1 METEKQKH
9 SGFLKAL
16 SDIYRGIATARR
28 RAYDRGVKR
37 HFRLPRPVISVG
49 NLTIG
54 GTGKTPVVLYLS
66 QKLSGWARLAILSR
80 GYGRKSPR
88 SYLTINDPRH
98 LDSSACEIF
107 GDEPVMLA
115 HNLPDNVS
123 IHVGPKRHKLG
134 LMALERGPVDLFVLD
149 DGLQHMELLRDID
162 IILLDGQVDPRL
174 LETLPAGPLR
184 EPPEILNR
192 ADIVWINHCNED
204 GSHAIEESWLHDTA
218 PDAIIVKS
226 RAVPDDIFT
235 LDSEIPLERDRLPE
249 GKLAAFCGIG
259 KPESFYNTLAAA
271 GISIGYRQSFPDHYQ
286 YTRKDIVRLQQCAA
300 DHGCR
305 ALITT
310 EKDAVRIDQYMKL
323 DMTVYIL
330 KLRLEILE
338 GEEAM
343 WERIGEAIRLE

>member
-1 METEKQKH
+1 LAIEKPEK
-9 SGFLKAL
+9 SSFLKVL

-28 RAYDRGVKR
+28 RAYDGGSKK
-37 HFRLPRPVISVG
+37 HYRLPRPVISVG

-54 GTGKTPVVLYLS
+54 GTGKTPVVMYLA
-66 QKLSGWARLAILSR
+66 KMLSGWARLAVLSR

-88 SYLTINDPRH
+88 AYLTINDPHH
-98 LDSSACEIF
+98 LDSSACDIF

-115 HNLPDNVS
+115 RNLPDNVS

-134 LMALERGPVDLFVLD
+134 LMALERGPVDVFILD

-184 EPPEILNR
+184 ESPEILNR

-204 GSHAIEESWLHDTA
+204 GSHAIEENWLHKIA

-226 RAVPDDIFT
+226 RAVPDEIFT
-235 LDSEIPLERDRLPE
+235 LDSEIPIARKDMPE
-249 GKLAAFCGIG
+249 SSIAAFCGIG
-259 KPESFYNTLAAA
+259 KPESFFNTLAEA
-271 GISIGYRQSFPDHYQ
+271 GIPIGYRQSFPDHYP
-286 YTRKDIVRLQQCAA
+286 YSKKDIIRLQRSAA
-300 DHGCR
+300 EHGCR

-310 EKDAVRIDQYMKL
+310 EKDAVRLDSCMKL
-323 DMTVYIL
+323 DMTLYIL
-330 KLRLEILE
+330 KLRLEIIE

-343 WERIGEAIRLE
+343 WERIGEAIRLD